1 MGKAHDKIHETT
13 MISTETL
20 NGVIQLKLR
29 KKKKKRK
36 EKENTHKKEIKHYNE
51 LKKNKR

>member
-29 KKKKKRK
+29 KRKKKK
-36 EKENTHKKEIKHYNE
+36 EKENTHKKEIQHYNE
-51 LKKNKR
+51 LKKTKR

>member
-29 KKKKKRK
+29 KRKKKRK
-36 EKENTHKKEIKHYNE
+36 KKKTRTRKKYNIIMS
-51 LKKNKR
+51 

>member
-29 KKKKKRK
+29 KRKKKK
-36 EKENTHKKEIKHYNE
+36 EKENTHKKEIQHYNE
-51 LKKNKR
+51 LKKAKR